1 MFSGK
6 IMPVS
11 ISASKLVLQEGLDG
25 SKCHPGLISHS
36 GGLGSYQVE

>member
-11 ISASKLVLQEGLDG
+11 ISVSTLVLQKGLDG
-25 SKCHPGLISHS
+25 SKCHLDDCLP
-36 GGLGSYQVE
+36 VEDLEVIR

>member
-11 ISASKLVLQEGLDG
+11 ISASNLVLQEGLDG
-25 SKCHPGLISHS
+25 SKCHLD
-36 GGLGSYQVE
+36 